1 MADELVQGRRETNE
15 IIPRVSHE
23 IIRVT
28 PNYADIPISDA
39 ITSNVT
45 QSVTLTTDN
54 YVYLPDPTTVIS
66 GISHALTIVN
76 DV

>member
-1 MADELVQGRRETNE
+1 MPDELIQGRRETNDV
-15 IIPRVSHE
+15 IPRVSHE

-28 PNYADIPISDA
+28 TNYANIPISDPIMSNITQSLT
-39 ITSNVT
+39 ITS
-45 QSVTLTTDN
+45 DN

-66 GISHALTIVN
+66 GISHAVTIVN

>member
-1 MADELVQGRRETNE
+1 MADELIQGRRETNSV
-15 IIPRVSHE
+15 IPAISHT
-23 IIRVT
+23 IIRET
-28 PNYADIPISDA
+28 DNYADIPISDA

>member
-1 MADELVQGRRETNE
+1 MPDEHIQGRRETNDV
-15 IIPRVSHE
+15 IPRVSHE

-28 PNYADIPISDA
+28 TNYANIPISDA
-39 ITSNVT
+39 IMSNVA
-45 QSVTLTTDN
+45 QSIILTTDN

-66 GISHALTIVN
+66 GISHAVTIVN